1 MRYRRTVST
10 QVFGPTAYGERLA
23 EHAAVAVI
31 SRFYEMAC
39 KVSIVGDPK
48 QNEVFNAPDDEFS
61 RTIKRSLMI
70 MLMDTGVPYTML
82 SVQYRMH
89 SHVSSTVSHLFY
101 DDQFTD
107 NPTVANRPE
116 NAI

>member
-1 MRYRRTVST
+1 M
-10 QVFGPTAYGERLA
+10 
-23 EHAAVAVI
+23 AVI

-48 QNEVFNAPDDEFS
+48 QNEVFNDSGDEFS
-61 RTIKRSLMI
+61 RTIKRSPMVR
-70 MLMDTGVPYTML
+70 LMDTGVPY
-82 SVQYRMH
+82 RMH
-89 SHVSSTVSHLFY
+89 SHISSTVSHLFY